1 MEEGGEEEGGDEDGG
16 GSGDGGGGGAF
27 WEILRLFEGLIVF
40 CEEEN

>member
-1 MEEGGEEEGGDEDGG
+1 MEESGDEEGGDEDGG

-27 WEILRLFEGLIVF
+27 WEILRLFEGSIGF